1 MRYLDGTP
9 DVNYCDRCLP
19 EIFPFNAIVSDRE
32 FREALNGFRIN
43 QEHLD
48 KATSLKFNPLDETIR
63 DTLMDL
69 ERTLGGCSY
78 YDEEKFCKMRQ
89 EFISKNSGQ
98 LSLLCLN
105 INGLSRKLEDFELLQ
120 GTLSS
125 KFDILGFT
133 ETHFNEVSEK
143 LANLGGYNLLE

>member
-78 YDEEKFCKMRQ
+78 YDEEKFFKMRNK
-89 EFISKNSGQ
+89 FIEKNLISIWVRDGR
-98 LSLLCLN
+98 
-105 INGLSRKLEDFELLQ
+105 GL
-120 GTLSS
+120 
-125 KFDILGFT
+125 
-133 ETHFNEVSEK
+133 
-143 LANLGGYNLLE
+143 